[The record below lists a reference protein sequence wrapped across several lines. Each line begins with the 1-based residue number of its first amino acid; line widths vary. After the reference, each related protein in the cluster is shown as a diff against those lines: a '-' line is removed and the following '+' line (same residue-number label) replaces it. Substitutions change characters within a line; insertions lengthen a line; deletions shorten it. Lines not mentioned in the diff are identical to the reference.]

1 MVSVA
6 APRAS
11 MTVTAMAC
19 CTMIATL
26 SMAAA
31 TVTATTVVTATLSMA
46 ATTAA
51 ATVAASA
58 VTTSGATATV
68 TTTASAATATT
79 AAATIFG
86 IHAGETTDVIGHQD
100 SRCRQ
105 DSANCQSQQTFFELH
120 VATSVWSC
128 VVISVSNAMSSEFPA
143 AHWSGQPTGTVINL
157 QY

>member
-1 MVSVA
+1 MA
-6 APRAS
+6 
-11 MTVTAMAC
+11 TA
-19 CTMIATL
+19 
-26 SMAAA
+26 
-31 TVTATTVVTATLSMA
+31 
-46 ATTAA
+46 
-51 ATVAASA
+51 
-58 VTTSGATATV
+58 SGATATV

-128 VVISVSNAMSSEFPA
+128 VVISVSNAVSSEFPA
-143 AHWSGQPTGTVINL
+143 AH
-157 QY
+157 

>member
-6 APRAS
+6 APWAS

-31 TVTATTVVTATLSMA
+31 TVTDTTVTTVATATLSMA
-46 ATTAA
+46 S
-51 ATVAASA
+51 SA

-68 TTTASAATATT
+68 TTTASAATT

-157 QY
+157 QH